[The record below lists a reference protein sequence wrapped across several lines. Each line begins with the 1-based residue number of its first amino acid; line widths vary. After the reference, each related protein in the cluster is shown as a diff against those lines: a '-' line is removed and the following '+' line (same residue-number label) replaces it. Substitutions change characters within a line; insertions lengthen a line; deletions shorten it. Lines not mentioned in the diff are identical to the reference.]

1 MSCVWILWF
10 INDYNTISLFSGTTD
25 VNPDSSEVQRL
36 QRLRDEVHR
45 LKREESLLDR
55 NHLLAQNLLKTMSED
70 DYNQKLA
77 YLTHSD
83 IRNIPEFGEE
93 TLLAVKAPYGSTL
106 EVPDPD
112 EVRNISS
119 HIRIV
124 LTHTIS
130 LLFIVGNATGSKTL
144 WSTIIQ

>member
-1 MSCVWILWF
+1 M
-10 INDYNTISLFSGTTD
+10 
-25 VNPDSSEVQRL
+25 QRL

-70 DYNQKLA
+70 EYNQKLA
-77 YLTHSD
+77 YLTHTD

-112 EVRNISS
+112 EVNGECLQ
-119 HIRIV
+119 V
-124 LTHTIS
+124 
-130 LLFIVGNATGSKTL
+130 IVGVY
-144 WSTIIQ
+144 

>member
-1 MSCVWILWF
+1 M
-10 INDYNTISLFSGTTD
+10 
-25 VNPDSSEVQRL
+25 NPDSSEVQRL

-55 NHLLAQNLLKTMSED
+55 NYHLAQNLFKTMSED
-70 DYNQKLA
+70 EYNQKLA
-77 YLTHSD
+77 YLTHTD

-112 EVRNISS
+112 EV
-119 HIRIV
+119 
-124 LTHTIS
+124 THTHTQDLTWS
-130 LLFIVGNATGSKTL
+130 YWLFFN
-144 WSTIIQ
+144 IIRFIL

>member
-1 MSCVWILWF
+1 MCF
-10 INDYNTISLFSGTTD
+10 NTIFIRSLFLSLTSGTGD

-55 NHLLAQNLLKTMSED
+55 NYLLAQNLLKTMSED
-70 DYNQKLA
+70 EYNQKLA
-77 YLTHSD
+77 YLTHTD

-112 EVRNISS
+112 EVTEVIACAY
-119 HIRIV
+119 
-124 LTHTIS
+124 
-130 LLFIVGNATGSKTL
+130 FIYTFIL
-144 WSTIIQ
+144 YLY

>member
-1 MSCVWILWF
+1 MCF
-10 INDYNTISLFSGTTD
+10 NTIFIRSLFLSLTSGTGD

-55 NHLLAQNLLKTMSED
+55 NYLLAQNLLKTMSED
-70 DYNQKLA
+70 EYNQKLA
-77 YLTHSD
+77 YLTHTD

-112 EVRNISS
+112 EVGDDL
-119 HIRIV
+119 V
-124 LTHTIS
+124 CVY
-130 LLFIVGNATGSKTL
+130 FIYTFIL
-144 WSTIIQ
+144 YLH